1 MADEED
7 ETKKAPAKTKGKPR
21 NVKNIISVGEKEIS
35 VYATPKV
42 SKALEEIT
50 EDMTLYHGVRLTQII
65 EAVYTQGQKDGA
77 RNAIGTLEKAIAE
90 AKEDV
95 PHRNPGKPAASK
107 KTKAHQKPKK

>member
-1 MADEED
+1 MED
-7 ETKKAPAKTKGKPR
+7 EKEIAGKAKGKPR
-21 NVKNIISVGEKEIS
+21 NVKNIIPVGDQEIA

-65 EAVYTQGQKDGA
+65 EAVYMQGQKDGA
-77 RNAIGTLEKAIAE
+77 RNAIGTLEKAIAV

-95 PHRNPGKPAASK
+95 PHRNPGKPA
-107 KTKAHQKPKK
+107 TPKKAPPKAKK